1 MFSLIIGDDTEF
13 VTYIAAKAP
22 RPISRP
28 TVSSRWSYPLWL
40 GGGITKAGM
49 AGNKVFVNPC

>member
-13 VTYIAAKAP
+13 VTYTAAKAP

-28 TVSSRWSYPLWL
+28 TVSSRWSSPLWW
-40 GGGITKAGM
+40 GGGITKVGM
-49 AGNKVFVNPC
+49 ARNKAFVNPC